1 MRLSHGKSRRMANP
15 SVAGSSA
22 QAVTLPPIHKI
33 DTSDHMPRGSMYAP
47 GAVPALSDE
56 RSPVVDRSPPD
67 LRPQRPSIIPTGYST
82 SPPPMPVV
90 PPGVPVAP
98 TPEHE
103 VPRAGSRDG
112 FAPYSYYTFP
122 SRASSGYAVMP
133 LSESATIAALERVNN
148 AAYALY
154 NISREHLE
162 MQAVPTTEALH
173 NIILAVADI
182 NHDMRTITSSDTRL
196 RELSEIV
203 PSYPRPLHLYWGSA
217 RDDRES
223 RRADDSFGS
232 DKGSAHHSPQ
242 NKFPMRLPRIRGT
255 EDPITRPSGSFDV
268 PYEHARVDGVYTM
281 TYPPN
286 SGRHGTD
293 HALPYV
299 PKYRKR
305 SRAPGPGVCHSC
317 GNNET
322 PEWRRGPDGART
334 LCNACGLH
342 FAKLV
347 RRRAM
352 QYNGAPGGTQ
362 IPPVTI
368 AELRASINVGGEGN
382 RAHGPHRRNT
392 EGSSTL
398 DSQPPLKRSAT
409 SANTSA
415 DLTNTTPAT
424 VAPPP
429 APATAD
435 PPERVQK
442 GTSTKHRKTE

>member
-1 MRLSHGKSRRMANP
+1 MANP

-22 QAVTLPPIHKI
+22 PAVTLPPIHKI
-33 DTSDHMPRGSMYAP
+33 DTSDNMSRGSMYAP

-56 RSPVVDRSPPD
+56 RSPIVDRSPPD
-67 LRPQRPSIIPTGYST
+67 LRPPRPSFISTGYST
-82 SPPPMPVV
+82 SPPPMPAV
-90 PPGVPVAP
+90 PPGAPVAS
-98 TPEHE
+98 TYEHE
-103 VPRAGSRDG
+103 VPRTGSRDG
-112 FAPYSYYTFP
+112 FAPYPYYAFP

-133 LSESATIAALERVNN
+133 LSESATMAALERVNN

-162 MQAVPTTEALH
+162 MQSVPTTEALH
-173 NIILAVADI
+173 SIILAVADI
-182 NHDMRTITSSDTRL
+182 NHDMRAISSSDARL

-203 PSYPRPLHLYWGSA
+203 PSYPRPPHLYWGPT
-217 RDDRES
+217 RDDREP
-223 RRADDSFGS
+223 RRIEDSFES
-232 DKGSAHHSPQ
+232 DKGVSHPSPQ
-242 NKFPMRLPRIRGT
+242 NKFPMRLPRIRGS
-255 EDPITRPSGSFDV
+255 EDSIARPSGSFDV
-268 PYEHARVDGVYTM
+268 PYDHARVDGMYAM
-281 TYPPN
+281 TYPQN
-286 SGRHGTD
+286 NGRHGTD

-305 SRAPGPGVCHSC
+305 SRAPAPGVCHSC

-352 QYNGAPGGTQ
+352 QYNDAPNGTQ
-362 IPPVTI
+362 IPQVTI

-392 EGSSTL
+392 EGGGTW
-398 DSQPPLKRSAT
+398 DSQPPLKRPAT
-409 SANTSA
+409 PANISA
-415 DLTNTTPAT
+415 DLTNVTPPAA
-424 VAPPP
+424 APPP
-429 APATAD
+429 EPAAVG
-435 PPERVQK
+435 PP
-442 GTSTKHRKTE
+442 